1 MKLEKIWM
9 VTDPTP
15 VSELADVLW
24 ETDVIDLMHWV
35 IGSMAFH
42 NCPTCR
48 KGIETLTLYTE
59 EAEAR
64 EDAESRLQKRDVR

>member
-42 NCPTCR
+42 NCTCR
-48 KGIETLTLYTE
+48 KGIETPTLYTE

-64 EDAESRLQKRDVR
+64 EDAESRLQKREVR